1 MKHYIMKGVSIMKQ
15 QEIQH
20 IQLSQ
25 ANKHAL
31 MLSTAMLL
39 TLSLATQ
46 AAEPVKKKATK
57 PAAAAKPSKTAS
69 LVPVPVSSTIEL
81 APQINATLGKS
92 TLLRLPAPASRISVG
107 NPAVVDVI
115 LLSPSEIYLLGKSVG
130 STNIIVWSKSG
141 QATVVDVS
149 VSMDASALQGKL
161 QQLLPGEKNIK
172 VNVAADS
179 LVLTGVVSD
188 AVKVDKAL
196 ALAEAYA
203 GKKVVNM
210 LQVSAPQQ
218 VMLEVKVAEV
228 SKTLIDKL
236 GAQINAQR
244 IGSNGSAGI
253 LSSFLAG
260 GLTSP
265 LGANVNLLFN
275 GNKLDLDAE
284 RKNELIKILAEPT
297 IMAMSGQEGS
307 FLAGGKIFIPVP
319 QSSLGGVTTITL
331 QEKEFGV
338 GLKFTPTVLEGG
350 RINLQVTPEV
360 SELSS
365 AGTQVSFGGSSTIIP
380 TITTRRA
387 STTVQLF
394 DGQSF
399 AIGGLIKNNVTQNVR
414 AFPML
419 GEIPILGALFR
430 SSGFQNDRTELMF
443 VVTPRLVK
451 PLPADYK
458 LPTDN
463 FIEPS
468 RSEFFLGG
476 KMEGKP
482 ADTAATAETTA
493 PATTVTPPNPQ
504 SPATGF
510 EMK

>member
-1 MKHYIMKGVSIMKQ
+1 MKQ
-15 QEIQH
+15 QEIQD
-20 IQLSQ
+20 IQFFRL
-25 ANKHAL
+25 NNHAL
-31 MLSTAMLL
+31 ILGTAVLL
-39 TLSLATQ
+39 ALSLSVQAT
-46 AAEPVKKKATK
+46 AATKKKTK
-57 PAAAAKPSKTAS
+57 QAPAVKQSA
-69 LVPVPVSSTIEL
+69 VPVPVSSTIEL
-81 APQINATLGKS
+81 APQINATIGKS

-107 NPAVVDVI
+107 NPAVADVI

-130 STNIIVWSKSG
+130 STNIIVWNKGG

-149 VSMDASALQGKL
+149 VGMDAGALQGKL
-161 QQLLPGEKNIK
+161 QQLLPGEKDIK

-179 LVLTGVVSD
+179 LVLTGTVAD
-188 AVKVDKAL
+188 AVKVDRVM

-210 LQVSAPQQ
+210 LQVSSPQQ

-228 SKTLIDKL
+228 SKTLVDKL
-236 GAQINAQR
+236 GAEYNAQR
-244 IGSNGSAGI
+244 FGPSWSPSFI
-253 LSSFLAG
+253 SSFLVG
-260 GLTSP
+260 GL
-265 LGANVNLLFN
+265 GGNVNFIHDANNSLSFDAQRN
-275 GNKLDLDAE
+275 NDLV
-284 RKNELIKILAEPT
+284 KILAEPT

-319 QSSLGGVTTITL
+319 QTGVGGTTITL
-331 QEKEFGV
+331 EEKEFGV

-350 RINLQVTPEV
+350 RINLRVTPEV
-360 SELSS
+360 SELSTT
-365 AGTQVSFGGSSTIIP
+365 GTTVTSGNTSSILP

-387 STTVQLF
+387 STTVQLL

-399 AIGGLIKNNVTQNVR
+399 AIGGLIKNNITQNVK
-414 AFPML
+414 AFPGL
-419 GEIPILGALFR
+419 GELPILGALFR

-443 VVTPRLVK
+443 VVTPHLVK
-451 PLPADYK
+451 PLPPDYK

-482 ADTAATAETTA
+482 ADATKPAEPAKPVEPTTPAPAVTA
-493 PATTVTPPNPQ
+493 PKPQ
-504 SPATGF
+504 SGSTGF